1 MRVPLLNFKRGPEI
15 PPLNFEG
22 DPGVPLLNL
31 KGVPGPTFKL
41 SGGSRVPGTGVPL
54 LTFKEVLVPLLR
66 HAIVCD
72 LLLLKSSLA
81 KHRKQN
87 IVKSWKYLIFENG
100 MISH

>member
-1 MRVPLLNFKRGPEI
+1 MRVPLLNFKRGPGI

-41 SGGSRVPGTGVPL
+41 SGGSPLNFQGPGTGVPL
-54 LTFKEVLVPLLR
+54 LTFKEVLVPLLH
-66 HAIVCD
+66 HAIVCN

-87 IVKSWKYLIFENG
+87 IVKS
-100 MISH
+100 